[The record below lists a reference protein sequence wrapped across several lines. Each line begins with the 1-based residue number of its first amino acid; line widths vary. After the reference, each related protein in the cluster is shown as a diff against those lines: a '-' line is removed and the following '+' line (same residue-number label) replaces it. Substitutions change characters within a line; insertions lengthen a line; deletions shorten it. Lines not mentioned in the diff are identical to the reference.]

1 MINMKVPKE
10 VIDLEKE
17 IEKVRSEKNSVV
29 VAQKF
34 EDAASFRDIEQKLLN
49 KLSKLQKNWK
59 IDEKSNPV
67 TITENDIADMISMV
81 TTIPVNKVAQNEAE
95 NLLKMNF
102 ELSKKIIGQKK
113 PLEILS
119 KAMQR
124 SRAGLK
130 RKDRPIGVFLFLGP
144 TGVGKTETA
153 KALAKYL
160 FSKDESLIKLDMS
173 EYSEKFTVSR
183 LIGAPPGYVGYDDGG
198 ELTEKVRRNPFS
210 VVLFDE
216 IEKAHPDIFN
226 ILLQLFDEGRLTDS
240 LGRIIDFKNT
250 IIILTSNIG
259 TKEILG
265 NSSYGFV
272 DEELYNNHKLIEDK
286 IIDKVKDAFN
296 PEFINRLDDCIVYH
310 TLRPEK
316 VIDII
321 DLQLEDLIENL
332 KELNLSLV
340 VSKKAKRL
348 LSKNGFS
355 LEYGVRFLRREIQN
369 SIENPLSELLLAG
382 KQFKNVAGV
391 KIDVKNNI
399 FTFEPINFK
408 RKKITN
414 KKQIPSS

>member
-1 MINMKVPKE
+1 
-10 VIDLEKE
+10 
-17 IEKVRSEKNSVV
+17 
-29 VAQKF
+29 
-34 EDAASFRDIEQKLLN
+34 
-49 KLSKLQKNWK
+49 
-59 IDEKSNPV
+59 
-67 TITENDIADMISMV
+67 
-81 TTIPVNKVAQNEAE
+81 
-95 NLLKMNF
+95 
-102 ELSKKIIGQKK
+102 
-113 PLEILS
+113 
-119 KAMQR
+119 MQR

-153 KALAKYL
+153 KVLAKYL
-160 FSKDESLIKLDMS
+160 FSKNESLIKLDMS

-240 LGRIIDFKNT
+240 LGRTIDFKNT

-310 TLRPEK
+310 TLSQEK

-321 DLQLEDLIENL
+321 DIQLEDLTENL

-391 KIDVKNNI
+391 KIDVRNNM

-408 RKKITN
+408 RKK
-414 KKQIPSS
+414 